1 MKCSALLAG
10 TTAIAIILGGIH
22 TSDAAGNWWPAK
34 YYNMDSGSAKETEYT
49 PLQEKA
55 TKPWNICV
63 LFPHMKDSFWVAA
76 DYGIV
81 EEAKRQNVNV
91 TLYEAGGYENLPKQL
106 AQFDDCLAGNFDAI
120 IVAPISEAGFE
131 KEFAKG
137 VASGKPVI
145 STINPVAK
153 SNVTSKMTLDYVL
166 MGEQTGRAL
175 IDVLNGKSA
184 KVGTFPGPSG
194 SGWAEAFLG
203 GFKKAVKD
211 KSNIVMLDDKFGDSG
226 VAVQLGLV
234 QNALQAYPDMNVIW
248 GCAPAAEAAIG
259 AMAQAGKKDMIIMAS
274 YENQAMLDALQK
286 NEIVGF
292 ATLYPVLQTRVAI
305 DTAVRVLEHKEY
317 VKSAQAIPEA
327 ITKSNIDKINMDL
340 VLAPANFKA
349 AYSVKAQ

>member
-1 MKCSALLAG
+1 MKRTLLMAG
-10 TTAIAIILGGIH
+10 SMVI
-22 TSDAAGNWWPAK
+22 TSMLMGAGPSNAAGNWWPAK
-34 YYNMDSGSAKETEYT
+34 YYNMDSGTAKEAEYV

-81 EEAKRQNVNV
+81 EEAKRQNVNI

-106 AQFDDCLAGNFDAI
+106 AQFDDCLAGKFDAI
-120 IVAPISEAGFE
+120 VVAPISEAGFE
-131 KEFAKG
+131 KSFAKG
-137 VASGKPVI
+137 AASGKPIV

-153 SNVTSKMTLDYVL
+153 STVTSKMTLDYVL

-175 IDVLNGKSA
+175 IEVLNGKSG

-211 KSNIVMLDDKFGDSG
+211 KSNITMLDDKFGDSG

-234 QNALQAYPDMNVIW
+234 QNAMQAYPEMNVIW
-248 GCAPAAEAAIG
+248 GCAPAAEAAIS
-259 AMAQAGKKDMIIMAS
+259 ATAEAGKKDMIIMAS
-274 YENQAMLDALQK
+274 YENQAMLDALEK
-286 NEIVGF
+286 GEIVGF

-305 DTAVRVLEHKEY
+305 DTAVRALEHKEY

-327 ITKSNIDKINMDL
+327 ITKGNIDKINMDL